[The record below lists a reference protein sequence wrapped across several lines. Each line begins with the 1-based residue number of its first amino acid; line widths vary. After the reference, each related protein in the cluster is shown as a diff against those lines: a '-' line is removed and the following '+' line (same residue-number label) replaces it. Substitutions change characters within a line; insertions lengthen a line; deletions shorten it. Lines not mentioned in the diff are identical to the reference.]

1 MAYLLDANVFIEAK
15 NRHYGFDFCPAFWDW
30 LKENHAAG
38 KVFSIEKVGDELQD
52 GNDELGKWAARF
64 GAKFFL
70 PPDDS
75 VGRSLKKVAAWVG
88 AQAYERAA
96 VSSFLKGADFY
107 LVGQAHAWGEILVTH
122 EVSEDGK
129 GRVKIPDVAKGLGI
143 EWMNPFEMLRR
154 EGARFV
160 LREGR

>member
-15 NRHYGFDFCPAFWDW
+15 NRYYGFDFCPAFWDW
-30 LKENHAAG
+30 LQENHAAG
-38 KVFSIEKVGDELQD
+38 RVFSVEKVGDELQAKD
-52 GNDELGKWAARF
+52 DELAKWASKL

-75 VGRSLKKVAAWVG
+75 VVRSLKKVAEWVG
-88 AQAYERAA
+88 AQAYEQAT
-96 VSSFLKGADFY
+96 VSSFMKGADLY
-107 LVGQAHAWGEILVTH
+107 LVAQAHARGDILVTH
-122 EVSEDGK
+122 ERQSNEVK
-129 GRVKIPDVAKGLGI
+129 RVKIPNVAIGLGI
-143 EWMNPFEMLRR
+143 SHMNPFEMLRR

>member
-15 NRHYGFDFCPAFWDW
+15 NRYYGFDFCPAFWDW
-30 LKENHAAG
+30 LQENHAAG
-38 KVFSIEKVGDELQD
+38 KVFRIEKVGDELQA
-52 GNDELGKWAARF
+52 GNDELGKWASKL

-70 PPDDS
+70 PPDGS
-75 VGRSLKKVAAWVG
+75 VVRSLKKAAEWVRG
-88 AQAYERAA
+88 QGYRPAA
-96 VSSFLKGADFY
+96 IAKFLQDADFY
-107 LVGQAHAWGEILVTH
+107 LVRQAHAWGEILVTQ

-129 GRVKIPDVAKGLGI
+129 GRVKIPDVAKGLEI
-143 EWMNPFEMLRR
+143 RCLNPFEMLRR